1 MDGAQTNPILDERSA
16 AMADFLVELGIA
28 LHAYGTPTHRIEEA
42 LTEVAHK
49 HQLRAQF
56 LVTPTSLQA
65 SFGRGRHRVH
75 YLERVDAGEV
85 DLQKLTRLHELL
97 QSAYSGEIDAETALG
112 EVEEIRNAGPGYSRP
127 VLAIGFSLASA
138 SAARV
143 FSGGPAEIGV
153 SAAAGLIVGVL
164 FIYGLQVRRLS
175 RMIVSLVSFVC
186 AVLIGLMANEV
197 EVVRSICIVASLIVL
212 LPGMMLTSA
221 MQELAL
227 GHLVSGTARMTG
239 AILTLM
245 QMGLGVA
252 LGTRLV
258 DALSNPIAVESP
270 ATMPSW
276 TTPVAIIFV
285 ALSCTVLYGGRL
297 RDFLTVLPMSYIA
310 YFASRYGQIWLG
322 PEVGAAIGALLLGIS
337 ANSVSRWLDQPTAIA
352 IIPAL
357 LLLVPGSLGFRSL
370 QSLMDQDI
378 TTGIAAGFSTF
389 MIAIAIVSG
398 LLVANMLVVSRR
410 LL

>member
-1 MDGAQTNPILDERSA
+1 MEPRAPAMPPGNRSA
-16 AMADFLVELGIA
+16 EMADLLVGLGCA

-42 LTEVAHK
+42 LVEVARH
-49 HQLRAQF
+49 HGLRAQF
-56 LVTPTSLQA
+56 LVTPTSVQA
-65 SFGRGRHRVH
+65 SFGSGPDRVH

-85 DLQKLTRLHELL
+85 DLQKLTRLHRLL
-97 QSAYSGEIDAETALG
+97 QSAYQGEIDPVRARAEIEA
-112 EVEEIRNAGPGYSRP
+112 IRAARPAYPGP
-127 VLAIGFSLASA
+127 VLALGFAVA
-138 SAARV
+138 SAAAARM
-143 FSGGPAEIGV
+143 FSGGPTEIAVSGV
-153 SAAAGLIVGVL
+153 AGLLVGTTLVFGGRIQRL
-164 FIYGLQVRRLS
+164 RRL
-175 RMIVSLVSFVC
+175 IVSLASFLGALV
-186 AVLIGLMANEV
+186 VGLLANEFT
-197 EVVRSICIVASLIVL
+197 VVRPIAVIASLIVL

-239 AILTLM
+239 AILTLL

-258 DALSNPIAVESP
+258 DALTHPIPTKLP
-270 ATMPSW
+270 ATMPDW
-276 TTPVAIIFV
+276 TAPVAIAFV
-285 ALSCTVLYGGRL
+285 ALSCTVLYLGRL
-297 RDFLTVLPMSYIA
+297 RDFLTVLPMSFVA

-322 PEVGAAIGALLLGIS
+322 PEVGAAIGALLLGIC
-337 ANSVSRWLDQPTAIA
+337 ANAVSRRLDQPTAIA

-370 QSLMDQDI
+370 QSLMADDV
-378 TTGIAAGFSTF
+378 TAGIAAGFSTF
-389 MIAIAIVSG
+389 MVAIAIVSG